1 MAATNDITGAEIK
14 SGIYSAAGRANHDRI
29 FAKKTAYEWLQTD
42 EFLGIEIIDDDGWR
56 NEDGVKMEDRIS
68 YKDFCSRL
76 SISTCSFPQDFLKR
90 FADAKV

>member
-29 FAKKTAYEWLQTD
+29 FAKKTAHEWLQTD
-42 EFLGIEIIDDDGWR
+42 EFLGMTIIDPDGWR
-56 NEDGVKMEDRIS
+56 HPDGVSLEDRIS

-76 SISTCSFPQDFLKR
+76 NQSTVSGLIHR
-90 FADAKV
+90 AKV